1 MTDAE
6 GDVKVHYVP
15 SPVADI
21 ACCAGPLSNPSG
33 EMYTTVIKSSME
45 HCLVR

>member
-1 MTDAE
+1 MTDAKR
-6 GDVKVHYVP
+6 DVKGHYVP
-15 SPVADI
+15 SPIADI

-33 EMYTTVIKSSME
+33 EMYTNVIKSSME